1 MSPGTEWAWWNHA
14 LVAIGLLGML
24 LFLFPLFQYLVCS
37 PKIKKFK
44 LLVPLIED
52 CLDYVKYR
60 DYDYKEVRI
69 EKVKLLQ
76 KKFEEL
82 SVPTPIPIKHGEG
95 FSIYHCRRGF
105 WRKCLEQWLLLAKE
119 GELKE
124 ARKVYPEIQEQYEQ
138 GIFDPSREVYRHDYL
153 QSE

>member
-1 MSPGTEWAWWNHA
+1 MPSGTEGSWNHV
-14 LVAIGLLGML
+14 LVAIGLSGMAVC
-24 LFLFPLFQYLVCS
+24 LFPSFQYLVCS

-60 DYDYKEVRI
+60 DYDYKEIRI
-69 EKVKLLQ
+69 EKVELLHKKL
-76 KKFEEL
+76 KEL
-82 SVPTPIPIKHGEG
+82 GIPAPEPIKHGEG
-95 FSIYHCRRGF
+95 FSFYHSRRGF
-105 WRKCLEQWLLLAKE
+105 WRKCLEQWLPLARE
-119 GELKE
+119 GKLKE
-124 ARKVYPEIQEQYEQ
+124 AKKVFPEIWEQFNQ